1 MQKIGIFGGTYNP
14 PHVGHLNIV
23 NEFIRK
29 YELSKVLIIP
39 TYTPP
44 HKESSYLA
52 SATDRIEMCKRTFS
66 DEVFEISDIEIQ
78 RRGKSY
84 TCDTLRELT
93 EDYPDAKFY
102 FLVGDDMLLTFHE
115 WRNPEDILDL
125 CTVVA
130 AVRSDDLTETVL
142 LDYIMEKY
150 PDEYN
155 KGAFELLHMEPL
167 PLSSTVIRN
176 SITEGKSIDGLV
188 TSDTKKY
195 IEDRGLY
202 HA

>member
-29 YELSKVLIIP
+29 YELSKVLIVP

-44 HKESSYLA
+44 HKESAYLA
-52 SATDRIEMCKRTFS
+52 SAEDRVEMCKRTFS
-66 DEVFEISDIEIQ
+66 DKVFEISDIEIA
-78 RRGKSY
+78 RKGKSY
-84 TCDTLRELT
+84 TYDTLCELT
-93 EDYPDAKFY
+93 SHYKDAKFY

-115 WRNPEDILDL
+115 WKNPKGILDL

-130 AVRSDDLTETVL
+130 AVRSNSLTEKAL
-142 LDYIMEKY
+142 LDYIVGRY
-150 PDEYN
+150 PEEYER
-155 KGAFELLHMEPL
+155 GSFELLHMEPL
-167 PLSSTVIRN
+167 PLSSTTVR
-176 SITEGKSIDGLV
+176 EKLAHGESIDGLV
-188 TSDTKKY
+188 TPMAQEY
-195 IEDRGLY
+195 IENRGIY

>member
-29 YELSKVLIIP
+29 YDLSKVLIIP

-44 HKESSYLA
+44 HKESPNLA
-52 SATDRIEMCKRTFS
+52 LPEDRIEMCKRTFS
-66 DEVFEISDIEIQ
+66 DKVFEISNIEIL
-78 RRGKSY
+78 RKGKSY
-84 TCDTLRELT
+84 TYDTLCELKKRFA
-93 EDYPDAKFY
+93 DAKFY

-115 WRNPEDILDL
+115 WKNPEKILDL

-130 AVRSDDLTETVL
+130 AVRSDDLTEKVL
-142 LDYIMEKY
+142 LDYITERY
-150 PDEYN
+150 PEEYES
-155 KGAFELLHMEPL
+155 GSFELLYMEPL
-167 PLSSTVIRN
+167 KLSSTTVRKK
-176 SITEGKSIDGLV
+176 TACGESIDGLV
-188 TSDTKKY
+188 TSETQKY
-195 IEDRGLY
+195 IENRGLY